1 MIHAPR
7 QRYRQ
12 HAAKTPNTHS
22 GGTTATVA
30 HFVLLAF
37 SLGYSYVCDSQS
49 MPPVVIMAKG
59 ARDGPRPL
67 HVPTIDVYHHVLTV
81 GWAQDSLSPVG
92 GVAA

>member
-1 MIHAPR
+1 
-7 QRYRQ
+7 
-12 HAAKTPNTHS
+12 
-22 GGTTATVA
+22 
-30 HFVLLAF
+30 
-37 SLGYSYVCDSQS
+37 